1 MYKRSAE
8 GWLKHWDFIL
18 LDIICLQIAF
28 IIAYFIRQGIG
39 NPYSDPLYSSEAIS
53 FILCQIAVI
62 FFSQSYQGIL
72 KRGYYIEFTR
82 TVKHVCMVMFLS
94 MAYLFITQQSN
105 DFSRVVFFRCYLR
118 HLILCSQTPLEK
130 TPYTYDGGKRRT
142 FPLYRNFIRCG
153 RICNTVYSPA

>member
-1 MYKRSAE
+1 MYKKSAE

-62 FFSQSYQGIL
+62 FSASHTRAFS
-72 KRGYYIEFTR
+72 KE
-82 TVKHVCMVMFLS
+82 
-94 MAYLFITQQSN
+94 AITSSLAGQ
-105 DFSRVVFFRCYLR
+105 
-118 HLILCSQTPLEK
+118 
-130 TPYTYDGGKRRT
+130 
-142 FPLYRNFIRCG
+142 
-153 RICNTVYSPA
+153 

>member
-1 MYKRSAE
+1 MYKKSAE

-62 FFSQSYQGIL
+62 FFSQSIPGHSQ
-72 KRGYYIEFTR
+72 KRLL
-82 TVKHVCMVMFLS
+82 H
-94 MAYLFITQQSN
+94 
-105 DFSRVVFFRCYLR
+105 RV
-118 HLILCSQTPLEK
+118 
-130 TPYTYDGGKRRT
+130 
-142 FPLYRNFIRCG
+142 
-153 RICNTVYSPA
+153 